1 MFTAFDYA
9 VMAVIGLSA
18 LRGAWRGFIGEIF
31 GLIGWIAAFIVGC
44 RFVDRVVPFI
54 PATWPGGALTQWLIA
69 FALIVIAVVLVAG
82 VGNAVLSR
90 LVQVSGLSGVDRSLG
105 MLFGLAR
112 GVVLV
117 LILVVLAGLT
127 ELPQQDFWRKA
138 LLRPYAEQGV
148 HELKPLLPETLASYV
163 HV

>member
-90 LVQVSGLSGVDRSLG
+90 VVQVSGLSGVDRSLG